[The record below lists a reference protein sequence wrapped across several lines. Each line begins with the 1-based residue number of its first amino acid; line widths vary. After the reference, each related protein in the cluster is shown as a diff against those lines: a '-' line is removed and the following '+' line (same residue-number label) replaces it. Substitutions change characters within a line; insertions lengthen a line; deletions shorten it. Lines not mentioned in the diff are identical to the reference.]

1 MSLKFSAAI
10 IKENDCGF
18 AVVLVK
24 TEIVRNLARA
34 RMVSAGCSTVF
45 VGTPIVLAAQDSAG
59 RFSFHGRKELIVIL
73 RNLEPKRLMWKRYT
87 LSDRHALDTLNSSHA

>member
-1 MSLKFSAAI
+1 MSLNFSAAI
-10 IKENDCGF
+10 VKENDNGF

-59 RFSFHGRKELIVIL
+59 RFSFHGRKDLIKIL
-73 RNLEPKRLMWKRYT
+73 CKLEPTQLLWKRY
-87 LSDRHALDTLNSSHA
+87 ALADWNVLEAAGS